1 MTIRKKTV
9 CKFCY
14 FSYTSTLATIKM
26 NKMQRII
33 ISTLILILL
42 TNCNGKGVEQN
53 NGESQK
59 SEDDKLEVLLFGT
72 FHFVN
77 YKSNVSGDIVEAK
90 VPDVLTE
97 ENQLELEKITQKIK
111 EFSPDKIFIEYPY
124 PLQQRL
130 DSIYTNFSP
139 DNYFKVIRDEK
150 YQIAFR
156 AAKKLKHTKLY
167 AMDIK
172 PNFPFDS
179 LMTAM
184 KKAKQYDLLK
194 KDSLDIVR
202 IEKFENEL
210 YSSNKSL
217 TEKLIYT
224 NDSIER
230 RKDINWYL
238 SIANQGGE
246 KGNFVGSYLA
256 SEWYRRNLYMY
267 SIIQKEVEITD
278 ERIMILAGGSHIAM
292 FKDFIDYNP
301 EWKTIE
307 LKEIMNK

>member
-1 MTIRKKTV
+1 
-9 CKFCY
+9 
-14 FSYTSTLATIKM
+14 
-26 NKMQRII
+26 MQRII